1 MQVLPS
7 NISRSQ
13 PKLQILWPP
22 PDAHLLAQP
31 FDIRATVLKAHEGDE
46 LILSIHT
53 YMDNTHESQNIG
65 GKSDL
70 YQRIGETPITFKTG
84 LSPHLFIIKWHI
96 IVYVDLN
103 GHLLRESWQVNRTN
117 VYSEWVHSMV
127 TSVNILKSHIY

>member
-7 NISRSQ
+7 DISRSQ

-53 YMDNTHESQNIG
+53 YIDNTHESQNIQ
-65 GKSDL
+65 SDR

-84 LSPHLFIIKWHI
+84 LSPHLFIIKRHI

-103 GHLLRESWQVNRTN
+103 GHLLSESLGR
-117 VYSEWVHSMV
+117 
-127 TSVNILKSHIY
+127 

>member
-1 MQVLPS
+1 MAKIECWQLDRCCALLILSHKVQVLPS

-65 GKSDL
+65 GESDL
-70 YQRIGETPITFKTG
+70 YQRIGEIPITFKTG
-84 LSPHLFIIKWHI
+84 LSPHLFIIKRHI

-103 GHLLRESWQVNRTN
+103 GHLLSESLGR
-117 VYSEWVHSMV
+117 
-127 TSVNILKSHIY
+127 